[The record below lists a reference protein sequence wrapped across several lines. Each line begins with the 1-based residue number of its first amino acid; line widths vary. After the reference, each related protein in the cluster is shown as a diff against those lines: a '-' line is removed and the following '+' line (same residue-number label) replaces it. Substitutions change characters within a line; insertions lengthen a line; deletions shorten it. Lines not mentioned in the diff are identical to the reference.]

1 MVYFVGTLAALA
13 LGIGYVIQQRVA
25 CTMPMDEI
33 LRVRLLLDLMR
44 RPLWWVGIGCMVVG
58 QILSAVALQVA
69 TVAVVEPL
77 LSASL
82 LFALATAAL
91 AARKRVTWQEIV
103 GAASLTAAL
112 AVFIAVCDPH
122 SSPTPDTDD
131 VAVVIAV
138 ACVVGAVLALVT
150 MGKRRGGVAESVL
163 IATGAGVLY
172 GLQDAS
178 TRAAFVRI
186 DHHGLA
192 TLPVNPW
199 MYIVVGSA
207 AIAILLSQSAF
218 KVARLDYSL
227 PPIAAAEPVA
237 GIVLG
242 VSLLGDVFS
251 HSLAS
256 LVVLPF
262 CIIAMIAGAVLIGRS
277 PNLAARPSLESG
289 SDR

>member
-1 MVYFVGTLAALA
+1 VLAALA
-13 LGIGYVIQQRVA
+13 LGIGYVMQQRVA
-25 CTMPMDEI
+25 ATMSMAEI

-44 RPLWWVGIGCMVVG
+44 LPRWWIGIGFMVAG
-58 QILSAVALQVA
+58 QILSAFALQLA

-82 LFALATAAL
+82 LFALAASAL

-103 GAASLTAAL
+103 GALSVSAAL

-122 SSPTPDTDD
+122 SSPAPDSDLVAIVAAVAGVV
-131 VAVVIAV
+131 VAVLVLVAIA
-138 ACVVGAVLALVT
+138 
-150 MGKRRGGVAESVL
+150 KRRGEVGESVL
-163 IATGAGVLY
+163 IATAAGILY

-178 TRAAFVRI
+178 TRAAFLRI
-186 DHHGLA
+186 DRHGLA

-207 AIAILLSQSAF
+207 AVAILLSQSAF

-227 PPIAAAEPVA
+227 PPIAAAEPLA
-237 GIVLG
+237 GIILG
-242 VSLLGDVFS
+242 VSLLGDAFS
-251 HSLAS
+251 VSLAS

-262 CIIAMIAGAVLIGRS
+262 CVIAMIAGAALIGRS
-277 PNLAARPSLESG
+277 PNLAARPSF
-289 SDR
+289 D